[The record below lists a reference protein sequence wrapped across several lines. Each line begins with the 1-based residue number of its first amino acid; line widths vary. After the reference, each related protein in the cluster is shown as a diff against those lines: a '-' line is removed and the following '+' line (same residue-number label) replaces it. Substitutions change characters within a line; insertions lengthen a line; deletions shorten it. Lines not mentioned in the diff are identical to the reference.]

1 MLQLKIQEHDIEMVD
16 PCHLWKKKK
25 PVEKKASG
33 REDWSGGESRIE
45 SMVARGNYSGS
56 PTHCGTSV

>member
-1 MLQLKIQEHDIEMVD
+1 MLQLRRQKDDIEVVD

-33 REDWSGGESRIE
+33 REDWSGGGKVE
-45 SMVARGNYSGS
+45 
-56 PTHCGTSV
+56 